1 MSAENKVVFK
11 PVLISHPNLSKI
23 IAPSVG
29 IATEQKIHDVLTS
42 YKMPN
47 HHLIG
52 VFSNEVLIGVSGV
65 EIADGNGVIKHV
77 SISEPYKRQ
86 QIGRN
91 LIAHIAKYFSIK
103 HLVVETDD
111 DSVGFYRKC
120 GFSCLSFNGQY
131 GKRYRC
137 NMEYSK

>member
-1 MSAENKVVFK
+1 MSAENKVIFK

-23 IAPSVG
+23 ISPSVG
-29 IATEQKIHDVLTS
+29 MATEQKIHDILTS
-42 YKMPN
+42 YKMAN

-52 VFSNEVLIGVSGV
+52 AFSNEVLIGVSGV
-65 EIADGNGVIKHV
+65 EIEAENGVIKHI

-103 HLVVETDD
+103 HFVVETDD
-111 DSVGFYRKC
+111 DSVEFYRKC
-120 GFSCLSFNGQY
+120 GFQCLSFNGKY
-131 GKRYRC
+131 GRRYRC
-137 NMEYSK
+137 NMEYNK